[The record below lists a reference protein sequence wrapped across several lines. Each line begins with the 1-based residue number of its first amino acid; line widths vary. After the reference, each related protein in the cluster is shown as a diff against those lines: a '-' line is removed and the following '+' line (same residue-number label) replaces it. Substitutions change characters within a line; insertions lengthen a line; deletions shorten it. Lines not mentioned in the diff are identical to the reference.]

1 MISITSNT
9 LLILLCIDIID
20 LIFQEMYNKMA
31 YVVTKKGN
39 FMCEKNTDTSLKQQ
53 VHDALIADIING
65 VYSGSTIL
73 TEKFLMEKYNVSRA
87 PIREAL
93 TQLTATLILTS
104 IPRQGYKICQPTA
117 EEIYE
122 IVKFRSS
129 LECSFLRNLSAGIDR
144 EWIQELRTNC
154 MKYTNCEPGDFIGK
168 WHLNC
173 DFHLKLFSV
182 YGNRYAY
189 KQLQDAL
196 NIQTIY
202 FIQKKQYASM
212 DLHMALIDYIEKNEL
227 SIAETILKADI
238 ENLLIPTAAP
248 IDNNNYRKE
257 GD

>member
-1 MISITSNT
+1 
-9 LLILLCIDIID
+9 
-20 LIFQEMYNKMA
+20 
-31 YVVTKKGN
+31 
-39 FMCEKNTDTSLKQQ
+39 MCEKNSDTSLKQQ

-73 TEKFLMEKYNVSRA
+73 TEKFLMEKYCVSRA

-117 EEIYE
+117 DEIYE

-129 LECSFLRNLSAGIDR
+129 LECSFLRNFSAEFDSA
-144 EWIQELRTNC
+144 WIQELRTIC
-154 MKYTNCEPGDFIGK
+154 MNYTNCGPSDFIGK

-173 DFHLKLFSV
+173 DFHLKLFSI

-189 KQLQDAL
+189 KQLQDSL
-196 NIQTIY
+196 YIQTIY

-238 ENLLIPTAAP
+238 ENLLIPTVAP
-248 IDNNNYRKE
+248 IDNSNY
-257 GD
+257 

>member
-1 MISITSNT
+1 MISLLYSI
-9 LLILLCIDIID
+9 LLIILYPVIID
-20 LIFQEMYNKMA
+20 LIFQEMYNEET
-31 YVVTKKGN
+31 YVATKRGIH
-39 FMCEKNTDTSLKQQ
+39 MCEKNSDTSLKQQ
-53 VHDALIADIING
+53 VHDALITDIING

-93 TQLTATLILTS
+93 TQLTTTLILTS

-129 LECSFLRNLSAGIDR
+129 LECSFLRNLTAGIDR
-144 EWIQELRTNC
+144 EWIKELRTTCIN
-154 MKYTNCEPGDFIGK
+154 YTNCGPNDFIGK

-248 IDNNNYRKE
+248 IDNSNY
-257 GD
+257 

>member
-1 MISITSNT
+1 MISTIWII
-9 LLILLCIDIID
+9 LLIILYPVNID
-20 LIFQEMYNKMA
+20 LILQEMYNKRT
-31 YVVTKKGN
+31 YVATNRGIQ
-39 FMCEKNTDTSLKQQ
+39 MCEKNSDTSLKQQ
-53 VHDALIADIING
+53 VHDALITDIING

-93 TQLTATLILTS
+93 TQLTTTLILTS

-144 EWIQELRTNC
+144 EWIQELRTICIN
-154 MKYTNCEPGDFIGK
+154 YTNCGPSDFIGK

-248 IDNNNYRKE
+248 IEGNY
-257 GD
+257 